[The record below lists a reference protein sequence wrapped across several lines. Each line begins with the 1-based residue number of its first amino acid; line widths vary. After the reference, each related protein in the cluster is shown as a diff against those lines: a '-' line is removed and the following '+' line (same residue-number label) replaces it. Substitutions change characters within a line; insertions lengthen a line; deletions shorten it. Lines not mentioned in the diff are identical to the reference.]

1 MDGQLLKQRVQQQ
14 FGDKA
19 EAYASSRVHAHGPSL
34 ARLVDVVQPQ
44 GEWIVLDV
52 ATAAGHTAH
61 ALAPHVQRVVA
72 SDLTPQM
79 LPKARELAAQRG
91 HGNMHFVAAD
101 AELLPFSDAAF
112 DLVTCRIAPHHFPS
126 IERFLAQAA
135 RVLRAGGLLVVV
147 DNVVPGSR
155 LRGKKGRLQ
164 REAGRYVNAFEKLR
178 DPSHHCCLSVQAWR
192 AAFYQAGFALQHEE
206 TQRKEMDFHEY
217 VARMNVPPADVLRL
231 EAMLR
236 QAPAEVLEFLTPV
249 FGNATIKFH
258 LSEALF
264 VGRLHSEDG

>member
-1 MDGQLLKQRVQQQ
+1 MDSQELKQRVQQQ

-19 EAYASSRVHAHGPSL
+19 EAYANSRVHAHGPSL

-44 GEWIVLDV
+44 ADWIALDV

-61 ALAPHVQRVVA
+61 AFAPHVRRIVA
-72 SDLTPQM
+72 SDLTSQM

-91 HGNMHFVAAD
+91 LGNLDFVAAD
-101 AELLPFSDAAF
+101 AEQLPFPGATF
-112 DLVTCRIAPHHFPS
+112 NLITCRIAPHHFPS
-126 IERFLAQAA
+126 VEQFLSQAA
-135 RVLRAGGLLVVV
+135 RVLRAGGLLIVV
-147 DNVVPGSR
+147 DNVAPGSR

-178 DPSHHCCLSVQAWR
+178 DPSHHRCLSVQEWR
-192 AAFYQAGFALQHEE
+192 TAFYQAGFALQHEE
-206 TQRKEMDFHEY
+206 IRRKEMDFAAY

-249 FGNATIKFH
+249 FGDATIKFH

-264 VGRLHSEDG
+264 VGRLHSEDR